1 MAIKFAE
8 KDPTKDAA
16 AAKVAAHVAAERERV
31 AAMAAAKKVIY
42 ERTGLATVEQFSE
55 TQQIFFGAINWPGT
69 QARIQDI
76 FAKGFQQPGDFE
88 LNMGE
93 RLGPQ

>member
-31 AAMAAAKKVIY
+31 AAIAAAK
-42 ERTGLATVEQFSE
+42 APVEDGEDGGDSKDM
-55 TQQIFFGAINWPGT
+55 FGG
-69 QARIQDI
+69 
-76 FAKGFQQPGDFE
+76 KGAAGK
-88 LNMGE
+88 
-93 RLGPQ
+93 RKRK